1 MNLFNLKK
9 RVIMG
14 MLKLLRIKYVFDK
27 HNSTKYEGD
36 DFLAYLVLNKN
47 PTEKVIHN
55 ILR

>member
-1 MNLFNLKK
+1 
-9 RVIMG
+9 MG

-47 PTEKVIHN
+47 P
-55 ILR
+55 LRR